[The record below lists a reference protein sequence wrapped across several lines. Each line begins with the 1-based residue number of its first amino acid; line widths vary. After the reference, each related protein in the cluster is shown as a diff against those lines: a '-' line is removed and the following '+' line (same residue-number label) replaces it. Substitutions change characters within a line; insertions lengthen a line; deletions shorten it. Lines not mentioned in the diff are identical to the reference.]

1 MIDNYEKLKWSN
13 NIPKAAI
20 ATISLAIP
28 VLSKAV
34 APAIGEWVGSQ
45 AVAQR
50 LVGAGIAGAAN
61 TTSQIQNMLN
71 DPKEQFNPAS
81 LFIATISAG
90 VSTGMKIPGT
100 VIVSTVGAGIDG
112 MIDGK
117 NPIPK
122 MVGAAGGAFLG
133 YYSGLG
139 VEKITNAYLNPW
151 KNGFKDSKN
160 SIFPWIT
167 NPPKISPIP
176 SQGGAAVGSYFS
188 ERAGKHFEEKT
199 ESAIK

>member
-1 MIDNYEKLKWSN
+1 MIDNYEKLQWSN

-90 VSTGMKIPGT
+90 VSTGMKMPGT

-112 MIDGK
+112 MIDDK

-122 MVGAAGGAFLG
+122 MVGAAGGSLVG
-133 YYSGLG
+133 YSFGKI
-139 VEKITNAYLNPW
+139 VEIGDKKYFNPW
-151 KNGFKDSKN
+151 RNGFKDSPN
-160 SIFPWIT
+160 TVFPAIT
-167 NPPKISPIP
+167 NPPKTNYLP
-176 SQGGAAVGSYFS
+176 SIIGASGGSYAS
-188 ERAGKHFEEKT
+188 ERSGKEIEEQT
-199 ESAIK
+199 EKKIK